1 MRSLVYLLL
10 AFCIPTLVMGQNL
23 TGKWRGYFTPSNE
36 LDGKI
41 VTYEIVIKENPD
53 HTLTASTYSKIS
65 NNFTTNALASGMHSE
80 NTNLV
85 SITETRFDKKKL
97 VGNFEACLMTNF
109 LSYRMLRGY
118 EILEGTYTATNEL
131 SGKDCGGGKVY
142 LEKEGPIVKEFN
154 AKTADSKNKITTEVS
169 SKKVV
174 PVNSAANKI
183 IEKDLAKNNSIQKEN
198 KTKPAKQIELVK
210 KELTKTNQRN
220 TSKLTNSAK
229 PITVTKSK
237 VTQSNSI
244 QTTSIQS
251 SSNQASSI
259 QIASAPSNLV
269 TNALEENTKA
279 AAINETSASPN
290 TSTTKSSGQVL
301 AWVLVG
307 RENKLVKQ
315 VIVNSP
321 SISIDLYDNGTIDND
336 TIMIFDNK
344 ILLME
349 NKRLSYKATHF
360 DVNFNKDNNRHE
372 IIIVAHN
379 LGTVPPNTALM
390 VVKDGANRQEIYI
403 TSTLTVNAV
412 IIFELKKPS
421 Q

>member
-1 MRSLVYLLL
+1 
-10 AFCIPTLVMGQNL
+10 MGQDL
-23 TGKWRGYFTPSNE
+23 TGKWRGFFTPSNE

-41 VTYEIVIKENPD
+41 VTYEIVIKENSD
-53 HTLTASTYSKIS
+53 HSLTAKTYSKIS
-65 NNFTTNALASGMHSE
+65 NNFTANAMATGMHSE
-80 NTNLV
+80 NTQLV
-85 SITETRFDKKKL
+85 SITEIRFDKKKL

-109 LSYRMLRGY
+109 LSYRNMRGY

-154 AKTADSKNKITTEVS
+154 LKIADSKTAT
-169 SKKVV
+169 
-174 PVNSAANKI
+174 ANKI
-183 IEKDLAKNNSIQKEN
+183 IAKEKLAKNTSLQKEN
-198 KTKPAKQIELVK
+198 KTKPAKQTAIAK
-210 KELTKTNQRN
+210 KELIQTNQTN
-220 TSKLTNSAK
+220 NSKLTNSTK
-229 PITVTKSK
+229 PSTTTKANTTTKSNATK
-237 VTQSNSI
+237 ASASQTPSI
-244 QTTSIQS
+244 QTTSIQT
-251 SSNQASSI
+251 A
-259 QIASAPSNLV
+259 ADPTSAV
-269 TNALEENTKA
+269 NALPDNTKA
-279 AAINETSASPN
+279 AVVNETNTGPNASA
-290 TSTTKSSGQVL
+290 TKSSGQIL
-301 AWVLVG
+301 PWVLVG

-315 VIVNSP
+315 VTVNSS

-344 ILLME
+344 VLLLE

-390 VVKDGANRQEIYI
+390 VVKDGTSRQEIYI
-403 TSTLTVNAV
+403 TSTLSVNAM

-421 Q
+421 P

>member
-1 MRSLVYLLL
+1 
-10 AFCIPTLVMGQNL
+10 MGQDL

-53 HTLTASTYSKIS
+53 HSLTAKTYSRIS
-65 NNFTTNALASGMHSE
+65 NNFTANAMATGIHSE
-80 NTNLV
+80 NTQLV

-109 LSYRMLRGY
+109 LSYRMVRGY
-118 EILEGTYTATNEL
+118 EILEGTYTATNEI

-142 LEKEGPIVKEFN
+142 LEKEGPIVKEFT
-154 AKTADSKNKITTEVS
+154 AKTSVPTTT
-169 SKKVV
+169 
-174 PVNSAANKI
+174 NANKI
-183 IEKDLAKNNSIQKEN
+183 IAKEKLAKTTSLQKEN
-198 KTKPAKQIELVK
+198 KTKPAKQTAIAK
-210 KELTKTNQRN
+210 KELIQTNN
-220 TSKLTNSAK
+220 SKLTNSTK
-229 PITVTKSK
+229 LSTTTKLNSTTKSNATK
-237 VTQSNSI
+237 ASASQTPSIQNTSI
-244 QTTSIQS
+244 QT
-251 SSNQASSI
+251 
-259 QIASAPSNLV
+259 ASAP
-269 TNALEENTKA
+269 TNAVNTLPESTKA
-279 AAINETSASPN
+279 TAINETSASSN
-290 TSTTKSSGQVL
+290 TSATKSSGQIL
-301 AWVLVG
+301 PWVLVG

-315 VIVNSP
+315 VTVSSS

-344 ILLME
+344 VLLLE

-390 VVKDGANRQEIYI
+390 VVKDGNSRQEIYI
-403 TSTLTVNAV
+403 TSTLSVNAM

-421 Q
+421 P

>member
-1 MRSLVYLLL
+1 MRRLVYLLL
-10 AFCIPTLVMGQNL
+10 PLCLPTLVMGQDL
-23 TGKWRGYFTPSNE
+23 TGKWKGYFTPSRD
-36 LDGKI
+36 LDGRI

-65 NNFTTNALASGMHSE
+65 NNFTANALATGMHSE
-80 NTNLV
+80 NTQLV
-85 SITETRFDKKKL
+85 SITETSLNKKKL
-97 VGNFEACLMTNF
+97 VGNFEACLMSNF
-109 LSYRMLRGY
+109 LNYRVVRGY
-118 EILEGTYTATNEL
+118 EILEGSYTATNEL

-142 LEKEGPIVKEFN
+142 LEKEGPIVKEFS
-154 AKTADSKNKITTEVS
+154 AKTSVPTTT
-169 SKKVV
+169 
-174 PVNSAANKI
+174 NANKI
-183 IEKDLAKNNSIQKEN
+183 VAKEKLAKNTSLQKEN
-198 KTKPAKQIELVK
+198 KAKPAQQTEIVKQV
-210 KELTKTNQRN
+210 LTKTNQTN
-220 TSKLTNSAK
+220 TFKLTNTTK
-229 PITVTKSK
+229 PNTTTKS
-237 VTQSNSI
+237 NS
-244 QTTSIQS
+244 TTKP
-251 SSNQASSI
+251 NATQASSI
-259 QIASAPSNLV
+259 QATTSTPIQKAAAPTSAV
-269 TNALEENTKA
+269 NALQENTKA

-290 TSTTKSSGQVL
+290 TSASKSSGQIL
-301 AWVLVG
+301 PWVLVG

-344 ILLME
+344 VLLLE

-390 VVKDGANRQEIYI
+390 VVKDGTSRQEIYI
-403 TSTLTVNAV
+403 TSTLSVNAM

>member
-1 MRSLVYLLL
+1 MRRLVYFLLL
-10 AFCIPTLVMGQNL
+10 FCIPTLVMGQDL
-23 TGKWRGYFTPSNE
+23 TGKWKGYFTPSNE

-41 VTYEIVIKENPD
+41 VTYEIIIKENPD
-53 HTLTASTYSKIS
+53 HSLTANTYSKIS
-65 NNFTTNALASGMHSE
+65 NNFTANAMATGMHSE
-80 NTNLV
+80 NTQLV

-109 LSYRMLRGY
+109 LSYRNLRGY
-118 EILEGTYTATNEL
+118 EILEGTYTATNEI

-154 AKTADSKNKITTEVS
+154 TKTAVPKNTITNEAN

-174 PVNSAANKI
+174 S
-183 IEKDLAKNNSIQKEN
+183 KNTKE
-198 KTKPAKQIELVK
+198 PIVVK
-210 KELTKTNQRN
+210 EVLSKTNQKNKTQN
-220 TSKLTNSAK
+220 T
-229 PITVTKSK
+229 ITKSNPSQ
-237 VTQSNSI
+237 TNSI
-244 QTTSIQS
+244 QTPSTQTVLT
-251 SSNQASSI
+251 QASSI
-259 QIASAPSNLV
+259 QTASTP
-269 TNALEENTKA
+269 TNALVNASPENTKA
-279 AAINETSASPN
+279 AAVNETSTSPN
-290 TSTTKSSGQVL
+290 TSTTKSSGQIL
-301 AWVLVG
+301 PWVLVG

-344 ILLME
+344 VLLLE

-360 DVNFNKDNNRHE
+360 DVNFNKENNRHE

-390 VVKDGANRQEIYI
+390 VVKDGTSRQEIYI
-403 TSTLTVNAV
+403 TSTLSVNAM

-421 Q
+421 P

>member
-1 MRSLVYLLL
+1 
-10 AFCIPTLVMGQNL
+10 MGQDL
-23 TGKWRGYFTPSNE
+23 TGKWKGYFTPSRD
-36 LDGKI
+36 LDGRI

-65 NNFTTNALASGMHSE
+65 NNFTANAMATGMHSE
-80 NTNLV
+80 NAQLV

-97 VGNFEACLMTNF
+97 VGNFEACLMSNF
-109 LSYRMLRGY
+109 LNYRVVRGY

-142 LEKEGPIVKEFN
+142 LEKEGPIVKEFSV
-154 AKTADSKNKITTEVS
+154 KT
-169 SKKVV
+169 VV
-174 PVNSAANKI
+174 PKIANSNKI
-183 IEKDLAKNNSIQKEN
+183 IDKEKITKNTSLQKEN
-198 KTKPAKQIELVK
+198 KTTPAKQTELAKQAV
-210 KELTKTNQRN
+210 TKTNQTN
-220 TSKLTNSAK
+220 ASKLTN
-229 PITVTKSK
+229 TTKSSSTTK
-237 VTQSNSI
+237 SNATKANSI
-244 QTTSIQS
+244 QASTSTPTQT
-251 SSNQASSI
+251 A
-259 QIASAPSNLV
+259 AAPTNLV
-269 TNALEENTKA
+269 NALPENTKVV
-279 AAINETSASPN
+279 AINETSASPN
-290 TSTTKSSGQVL
+290 TSTTKSSGQIL
-301 AWVLVG
+301 PWVLVG

-344 ILLME
+344 VLLLE

-360 DVNFNKDNNRHE
+360 EVNFNKDNNRHE

-390 VVKDGANRQEIYI
+390 VVKDGNSRQEIYI
-403 TSTLTVNAV
+403 TSTLSVNAM
-412 IIFELKKPS
+412 IIFEQKKPS

>member
-1 MRSLVYLLL
+1 
-10 AFCIPTLVMGQNL
+10 MGQDL
-23 TGKWRGYFTPSNE
+23 TGKWKGYFTPSRD
-36 LDGKI
+36 LDGRI

-65 NNFTTNALASGMHSE
+65 NNFTANALATGMHSE
-80 NTNLV
+80 NTQLV
-85 SITETRFDKKKL
+85 SITETSLNKKKL
-97 VGNFEACLMTNF
+97 VGNFEACLMSNF
-109 LSYRMLRGY
+109 LNYRVVRGY
-118 EILEGTYTATNEL
+118 EILEGSYTATNEL

-142 LEKEGPIVKEFN
+142 LEKEGPIVKEFS
-154 AKTADSKNKITTEVS
+154 AKTSVPTTT
-169 SKKVV
+169 
-174 PVNSAANKI
+174 NANKI
-183 IEKDLAKNNSIQKEN
+183 VAKEKLAKNTSLQKEN
-198 KTKPAKQIELVK
+198 KTKPAQQTEIVKQV
-210 KELTKTNQRN
+210 LTKTNQTN
-220 TSKLTNSAK
+220 TFKLTNTTK
-229 PITVTKSK
+229 PNTTTKS
-237 VTQSNSI
+237 NS
-244 QTTSIQS
+244 TTKPNST
-251 SSNQASSI
+251 QASSI
-259 QIASAPSNLV
+259 QATTSTPIQNAAAPTSAV
-269 TNALEENTKA
+269 NALQENTKA

-290 TSTTKSSGQVL
+290 TSASKSSGQIL
-301 AWVLVG
+301 PWVLVG

-344 ILLME
+344 VLLLE

-390 VVKDGANRQEIYI
+390 VVKDGTSRQEIYI
-403 TSTLTVNAV
+403 TSTLSVNAM

>member
-1 MRSLVYLLL
+1 
-10 AFCIPTLVMGQNL
+10 MGQDL
-23 TGKWRGYFTPSNE
+23 TGKWKGYFTPSRD
-36 LDGKI
+36 LDGRI

-65 NNFTTNALASGMHSE
+65 NNFTANALATGMHSE
-80 NTNLV
+80 NAQLV
-85 SITETRFDKKKL
+85 SITETSLNKKKL
-97 VGNFEACLMTNF
+97 VGNFEACLMSNF
-109 LSYRMLRGY
+109 LNYRVVRGY
-118 EILEGTYTATNEL
+118 EILEGTYTATNEF

-154 AKTADSKNKITTEVS
+154 AKNSVPTTT
-169 SKKVV
+169 
-174 PVNSAANKI
+174 NANKI
-183 IEKDLAKNNSIQKEN
+183 ITKDN
-198 KTKPAKQIELVK
+198 KTKPAKQIEIVK
-210 KELTKTNQRN
+210 QILTKPNQAT
-220 TSKLTNSAK
+220 TSKLTNSTK
-229 PITVTKSK
+229 PITTTKSNTITK
-237 VTQSNSI
+237 SNA
-244 QTTSIQS
+244 T
-251 SSNQASSI
+251 QASSI
-259 QIASAPSNLV
+259 QTPSIQNAPIQTAAAP
-269 TNALEENTKA
+269 TNAVVNALQENTKA
-279 AAINETSASPN
+279 AAINETSTSTN
-290 TSTTKSSGQVL
+290 TSPSKSSGQIL
-301 AWVLVG
+301 PWVLVG

-344 ILLME
+344 VLLLE

-390 VVKDGANRQEIYI
+390 VVKDGISRQEIYI
-403 TSTLTVNAV
+403 TSTLSVNAM

>member
-1 MRSLVYLLL
+1 
-10 AFCIPTLVMGQNL
+10 MGQDL

-53 HTLTASTYSKIS
+53 HSLTAKTYSRIS
-65 NNFTTNALASGMHSE
+65 NNFTANAMATGIHSE
-80 NTNLV
+80 NTQLV

-109 LSYRMLRGY
+109 LSYRMVRGY
-118 EILEGTYTATNEL
+118 EILEGTYTATNEI

-142 LEKEGPIVKEFN
+142 LEKEGPIVKEFT
-154 AKTADSKNKITTEVS
+154 AKTSVPTTT
-169 SKKVV
+169 
-174 PVNSAANKI
+174 NANKI
-183 IEKDLAKNNSIQKEN
+183 IAKEKLAKTTSLQKEN
-198 KTKPAKQIELVK
+198 KTKPAKQTAIAK
-210 KELTKTNQRN
+210 KELIQTNN
-220 TSKLTNSAK
+220 SKLTNSTK
-229 PITVTKSK
+229 LSTTTKLNSTTKSNATK
-237 VTQSNSI
+237 ASASQTPSIQNTSI
-244 QTTSIQS
+244 QT
-251 SSNQASSI
+251 
-259 QIASAPSNLV
+259 ASAP
-269 TNALEENTKA
+269 TNAVNTLPESTKA
-279 AAINETSASPN
+279 TAINEASASSNTSA
-290 TSTTKSSGQVL
+290 TKSSGQIL
-301 AWVLVG
+301 PWVLVG

-315 VIVNSP
+315 VTVSSS

-344 ILLME
+344 VLLLE

-390 VVKDGANRQEIYI
+390 VVKDGNSRQEIYI
-403 TSTLTVNAV
+403 TSTLSVNAM

-421 Q
+421 P

>member
-1 MRSLVYLLL
+1 
-10 AFCIPTLVMGQNL
+10 MGQDL

-41 VTYEIVIKENPD
+41 VTYEIDIKENPD
-53 HTLTASTYSKIS
+53 HSLTAKTYSRIS
-65 NNFTTNALASGMHSE
+65 NNFTANAMATGMHSE
-80 NTNLV
+80 NTQLV

-109 LSYRMLRGY
+109 LSYRNMRGY
-118 EILEGTYTATNEL
+118 EILEGTYTATNEI

-142 LEKEGPIVKEFN
+142 LEKEGPIVKEFT
-154 AKTADSKNKITTEVS
+154 AKTAVPTTT
-169 SKKVV
+169 
-174 PVNSAANKI
+174 NANKI
-183 IEKDLAKNNSIQKEN
+183 IAKEKLAKTTSLQKEN
-198 KTKPAKQIELVK
+198 KTTPAKQTAIAK
-210 KELTKTNQRN
+210 KELIQTNN
-220 TSKLTNSAK
+220 SKLTNSTK
-229 PITVTKSK
+229 PSTTTKLNSTTKSNATK
-237 VTQSNSI
+237 ASASQTPSIQNTSI
-244 QTTSIQS
+244 QTATAPTS
-251 SSNQASSI
+251 A
-259 QIASAPSNLV
+259 V
-269 TNALEENTKA
+269 NALQENTKA
-279 AAINETSASPN
+279 ASINETSASQN
-290 TSTTKSSGQVL
+290 TSATKSSGQIL
-301 AWVLVG
+301 PWVLVG

-315 VIVNSP
+315 VTVNSS

-344 ILLME
+344 VLLLE

-390 VVKDGANRQEIYI
+390 VVKDGTSRQELYI
-403 TSTLTVNAV
+403 TSTLSVNAM

>member
-10 AFCIPTLVMGQNL
+10 AFCIPTLVMGQDL
-23 TGKWRGYFTPSNE
+23 TGKWIGYFTPSNE

-53 HTLTASTYSKIS
+53 HTLSAKTYSKIS
-65 NNFTTNALASGMHSE
+65 NNFTANALATGMHSE
-80 NTNLV
+80 NTQLV
-85 SITETRFDKKKL
+85 SITETRFDKMKL

-109 LSYRMLRGY
+109 LSYRNMRGY
-118 EILEGTYTATNEL
+118 EILEGSYTATNEL

-154 AKTADSKNKITTEVS
+154 AKTAVSKT
-169 SKKVV
+169 
-174 PVNSAANKI
+174 ANKI
-183 IEKDLAKNNSIQKEN
+183 IAKEN
-198 KTKPAKQIELVK
+198 KTKPAKQTEIVK
-210 KELTKTNQRN
+210 QILTKTNQTN
-220 TSKLTNSAK
+220 TSKLANSTK
-229 PITVTKSK
+229 PNSNIKLNSTTKSNATQINAIQSA
-237 VTQSNSI
+237 VTSTPI
-244 QTTSIQS
+244 QT
-251 SSNQASSI
+251 
-259 QIASAPSNLV
+259 ASAPANTIV
-269 TNALEENTKA
+269 NALPENTKA
-279 AAINETSASPN
+279 AAVDETTASPN
-290 TSTTKSSGQVL
+290 TSATKSSGQIL
-301 AWVLVG
+301 PWVLVG

-315 VIVNSP
+315 VTVNSP

-344 ILLME
+344 VLLQE
-349 NKRLSYKATHF
+349 NKRLSYKATHI

-390 VVKDGANRQEIYI
+390 VVKDGTSRQEIYI
-403 TSTLTVNAV
+403 TSTLSVNAM

-421 Q
+421 P

>member
-1 MRSLVYLLL
+1 
-10 AFCIPTLVMGQNL
+10 MGQDL
-23 TGKWRGYFTPSNE
+23 TGKWKGYFTPSRD

-65 NNFTTNALASGMHSE
+65 NNFTANALATGMHSE
-80 NTNLV
+80 NAQLV
-85 SITETRFDKKKL
+85 SITETSLNKKKL
-97 VGNFEACLMTNF
+97 VGNFEACLMSNF
-109 LSYRMLRGY
+109 LNYRVVRGY
-118 EILEGTYTATNEL
+118 EILEGTYTATNEI

-154 AKTADSKNKITTEVS
+154 AKNSVPITT
-169 SKKVV
+169 
-174 PVNSAANKI
+174 NANKI
-183 IEKDLAKNNSIQKEN
+183 ITKEN
-198 KTKPAKQIELVK
+198 KTTPVKQTAIVK
-210 KELTKTNQRN
+210 QVLTKTNQTT
-220 TSKLTNSAK
+220 TSKLTS
-229 PITVTKSK
+229 TTKSSTTTK
-237 VTQSNSI
+237 SNTTTKQNATQASSIQATTSTPI
-244 QTTSIQS
+244 QTTSIQT
-251 SSNQASSI
+251 AST
-259 QIASAPSNLV
+259 P
-269 TNALEENTKA
+269 TNAVTALQENIKA
-279 AAINETSASPN
+279 TAVNENSAITN
-290 TSTTKSSGQVL
+290 TSTTKSSGQIL
-301 AWVLVG
+301 PWVLVG

-336 TIMIFDNK
+336 TIMVFDNK
-344 ILLME
+344 NLLLE

-372 IIIVAHN
+372 IIIVAYN

-390 VVKDGANRQEIYI
+390 VVKDGTSRQEIYI
-403 TSTLTVNAV
+403 TSTLSVNAM

>member
-1 MRSLVYLLL
+1 MRRLVYLLV
-10 AFCIPTLVMGQNL
+10 AFCIPTLVMGQDL

-41 VTYEIVIKENPD
+41 VTYEIDIKENPD
-53 HTLTASTYSKIS
+53 HSLTAKTYSRIS
-65 NNFTTNALASGMHSE
+65 NNFTANAMATGMHSE
-80 NTNLV
+80 NTQLV

-109 LSYRMLRGY
+109 LSYRNMRGY
-118 EILEGTYTATNEL
+118 EILEGTYTATNEI

-142 LEKEGPIVKEFN
+142 LEKEGPIVKEFT
-154 AKTADSKNKITTEVS
+154 AKTSVPTTT
-169 SKKVV
+169 
-174 PVNSAANKI
+174 NANKI
-183 IEKDLAKNNSIQKEN
+183 IAKEKLAKTTSLQKEN
-198 KTKPAKQIELVK
+198 KTTPAKQTAIAK
-210 KELTKTNQRN
+210 KELIQTNN
-220 TSKLTNSAK
+220 SKLTNSTK
-229 PITVTKSK
+229 PSTTTKLNSTTKSNATK
-237 VTQSNSI
+237 ASASQTPSIQNTSI
-244 QTTSIQS
+244 QTATAPTS
-251 SSNQASSI
+251 A
-259 QIASAPSNLV
+259 V
-269 TNALEENTKA
+269 NALQENTKA
-279 AAINETSASPN
+279 ASINETSASQN
-290 TSTTKSSGQVL
+290 TSATKSSGQIL
-301 AWVLVG
+301 PWVLVG

-315 VIVNSP
+315 VTVNSS

-344 ILLME
+344 VLLLE

-390 VVKDGANRQEIYI
+390 VVKDGTSRQELYI
-403 TSTLTVNAV
+403 TSTLSVNAM

>member
-1 MRSLVYLLL
+1 
-10 AFCIPTLVMGQNL
+10 MGQDL
-23 TGKWRGYFTPSNE
+23 TGKWKGYFTPSRD
-36 LDGKI
+36 LDGRI

-65 NNFTTNALASGMHSE
+65 NNFTANALATGMHSE
-80 NTNLV
+80 NTQLV
-85 SITETRFDKKKL
+85 SIIETSLNKKKL
-97 VGNFEACLMTNF
+97 VGNFEACLMSNF
-109 LSYRMLRGY
+109 LNYRVVRGY
-118 EILEGTYTATNEL
+118 EILEGSYTATNEL

-142 LEKEGPIVKEFN
+142 LEKEGPIVKEFS
-154 AKTADSKNKITTEVS
+154 AKTSVPTTT
-169 SKKVV
+169 
-174 PVNSAANKI
+174 NANKI
-183 IEKDLAKNNSIQKEN
+183 VAKEKLAKNTSLQKEN
-198 KTKPAKQIELVK
+198 KAKPAQQIEIVK
-210 KELTKTNQRN
+210 QVLTKTNQTN
-220 TSKLTNSAK
+220 TSKLTNTTK
-229 PITVTKSK
+229 PNTTTKSNSTTK
-237 VTQSNSI
+237 PNVITKSNATQASSSQTPSI
-244 QTTSIQS
+244 QTAAAPTS
-251 SSNQASSI
+251 A
-259 QIASAPSNLV
+259 V
-269 TNALEENTKA
+269 NALQENTKA
-279 AAINETSASPN
+279 AAINEISASPN
-290 TSTTKSSGQVL
+290 TSASKSSGQIL
-301 AWVLVG
+301 PWVLVG

-344 ILLME
+344 VLLLE

-390 VVKDGANRQEIYI
+390 VVKDGTSRQEIYI
-403 TSTLTVNAV
+403 TSTLSVNAM

>member
-1 MRSLVYLLL
+1 MRRLVYLLL
-10 AFCIPTLVMGQNL
+10 PLCLPTLVMGQDL
-23 TGKWRGYFTPSNE
+23 TGKWKGYFTPSRD
-36 LDGKI
+36 LDGRI

-65 NNFTTNALASGMHSE
+65 NNFTANALATGMHSE
-80 NTNLV
+80 NTQLV
-85 SITETRFDKKKL
+85 SITETSLNKKKL
-97 VGNFEACLMTNF
+97 VGNFEACLMSNF
-109 LSYRMLRGY
+109 LNYRVVRGY
-118 EILEGTYTATNEL
+118 EILEGSYTATNEL

-142 LEKEGPIVKEFN
+142 LEKEGPIVKEFS
-154 AKTADSKNKITTEVS
+154 AKTSVPTTT
-169 SKKVV
+169 
-174 PVNSAANKI
+174 NANKI
-183 IEKDLAKNNSIQKEN
+183 VAKEKLAKNTSLQKEN
-198 KTKPAKQIELVK
+198 KTKPAQQTEIVKQV
-210 KELTKTNQRN
+210 LTKTNQTN
-220 TSKLTNSAK
+220 TFKLTNTTK
-229 PITVTKSK
+229 PNTTTKS
-237 VTQSNSI
+237 NS
-244 QTTSIQS
+244 TTKP
-251 SSNQASSI
+251 NATQASSI
-259 QIASAPSNLV
+259 QATTSTPIQNAAAPTSAV
-269 TNALEENTKA
+269 NALQENTKA

-290 TSTTKSSGQVL
+290 TSASKSSGQIL
-301 AWVLVG
+301 PWVLVG

-315 VIVNSP
+315 VIINSP

-344 ILLME
+344 VLLLE

-390 VVKDGANRQEIYI
+390 VVKDGTSRQEIYI
-403 TSTLTVNAV
+403 TSTLSVNAM

>member
-1 MRSLVYLLL
+1 
-10 AFCIPTLVMGQNL
+10 MGQDL
-23 TGKWRGYFTPSNE
+23 TGKWKGYFTPSRD
-36 LDGKI
+36 LDGRI

-65 NNFTTNALASGMHSE
+65 NNFTANALATGMHSE
-80 NTNLV
+80 NTQLV
-85 SITETRFDKKKL
+85 SIIETSLNKKKL
-97 VGNFEACLMTNF
+97 VGNFEACLMSNF
-109 LSYRMLRGY
+109 LNYRVVRGY
-118 EILEGTYTATNEL
+118 EILEGSYTATNEL

-142 LEKEGPIVKEFN
+142 LEKEGPIVKEFS
-154 AKTADSKNKITTEVS
+154 AKTSVPTTT
-169 SKKVV
+169 
-174 PVNSAANKI
+174 NANKI
-183 IEKDLAKNNSIQKEN
+183 VAKEKLAKNTSLQKEN
-198 KTKPAKQIELVK
+198 KTKPAQQTEIVKQV
-210 KELTKTNQRN
+210 LTKTNQTN
-220 TSKLTNSAK
+220 TSKLTNTTK
-229 PITVTKSK
+229 PNTT
-237 VTQSNSI
+237 TRSNS
-244 QTTSIQS
+244 TTKP
-251 SSNQASSI
+251 NAKQASSI
-259 QIASAPSNLV
+259 QATTSTPIQKAAAPTSEV
-269 TNALEENTKA
+269 NALQENTKA

-290 TSTTKSSGQVL
+290 TSASKSSGQIL
-301 AWVLVG
+301 PWVLVG

-344 ILLME
+344 VLLLE

-390 VVKDGANRQEIYI
+390 VVKDGTSRQEIYI
-403 TSTLTVNAV
+403 TSTLSVNAM

>member
-1 MRSLVYLLL
+1 
-10 AFCIPTLVMGQNL
+10 MGQDL

-41 VTYEIVIKENPD
+41 VTYEIDIKENPD
-53 HTLTASTYSKIS
+53 HSLTAKTYSRIS
-65 NNFTTNALASGMHSE
+65 NNFTANAMATGMHSE
-80 NTNLV
+80 NTQLV

-109 LSYRMLRGY
+109 LSYRNMRGY
-118 EILEGTYTATNEL
+118 EILEGTYTATNEI

-142 LEKEGPIVKEFN
+142 LEKEGPIVKEFT
-154 AKTADSKNKITTEVS
+154 AKTSVPTTT
-169 SKKVV
+169 
-174 PVNSAANKI
+174 NANKI
-183 IEKDLAKNNSIQKEN
+183 IAKEKLAKTTSLQKEN
-198 KTKPAKQIELVK
+198 KTTPAKQTAIAK
-210 KELTKTNQRN
+210 KELIQTNN
-220 TSKLTNSAK
+220 SKLTNSTK
-229 PITVTKSK
+229 PSTTTKLNSTTKSNATK
-237 VTQSNSI
+237 ASASQTPSIQNTSI
-244 QTTSIQS
+244 QTATAPTS
-251 SSNQASSI
+251 A
-259 QIASAPSNLV
+259 V
-269 TNALEENTKA
+269 NALQENTKA
-279 AAINETSASPN
+279 AAVNETSASQN
-290 TSTTKSSGQVL
+290 TSATKSSGQIL
-301 AWVLVG
+301 PWVLVG

-315 VIVNSP
+315 VTVNSS

-344 ILLME
+344 VLLLE

-390 VVKDGANRQEIYI
+390 VVKDGTSRQELYI
-403 TSTLTVNAV
+403 TSTLSVNAM

>member
-1 MRSLVYLLL
+1 
-10 AFCIPTLVMGQNL
+10 MGQDL

-41 VTYEIVIKENPD
+41 VTYEIDIKENPD
-53 HTLTASTYSKIS
+53 HSLTAKTYSRIS
-65 NNFTTNALASGMHSE
+65 NNFTANAMATGMHSE
-80 NTNLV
+80 NTQLV

-109 LSYRMLRGY
+109 LSYRNMRGY
-118 EILEGTYTATNEL
+118 EILEGTYTATNEI

-142 LEKEGPIVKEFN
+142 LEKEGPIVKEFS
-154 AKTADSKNKITTEVS
+154 AKTSVPTTT
-169 SKKVV
+169 
-174 PVNSAANKI
+174 NANKI
-183 IEKDLAKNNSIQKEN
+183 IAKEKLAKTTSLQKEN
-198 KTKPAKQIELVK
+198 KTTPAKQTAIAK
-210 KELTKTNQRN
+210 KELIQTNN
-220 TSKLTNSAK
+220 SKLTNSTK
-229 PITVTKSK
+229 PSTTTKLNSTTKSNATK
-237 VTQSNSI
+237 ASASQTPSIQNTSI
-244 QTTSIQS
+244 QTATAPTS
-251 SSNQASSI
+251 A
-259 QIASAPSNLV
+259 V
-269 TNALEENTKA
+269 NALQENTKA
-279 AAINETSASPN
+279 ASINETSASQN
-290 TSTTKSSGQVL
+290 TSATKSSGQIL
-301 AWVLVG
+301 PWVLVG

-315 VIVNSP
+315 VTVNSS

-344 ILLME
+344 VLLLE

-390 VVKDGANRQEIYI
+390 VVKDGTSRQELYI
-403 TSTLTVNAV
+403 TSTLSVNAM

>member
-1 MRSLVYLLL
+1 
-10 AFCIPTLVMGQNL
+10 MGQDL
-23 TGKWRGYFTPSNE
+23 TGKWKGYFTPSRD

-65 NNFTTNALASGMHSE
+65 NSFTANALATGMHSE
-80 NTNLV
+80 NTQLV
-85 SITETRFDKKKL
+85 SITETSLNKKKL
-97 VGNFEACLMTNF
+97 VENFEACLMSNF
-109 LSYRMLRGY
+109 LNYRVVRGY
-118 EILEGTYTATNEL
+118 EILEGSYTATNEL

-142 LEKEGPIVKEFN
+142 LEKEGPIVKEFS
-154 AKTADSKNKITTEVS
+154 AKSSDSKTAT
-169 SKKVV
+169 
-174 PVNSAANKI
+174 ANKI
-183 IEKDLAKNNSIQKEN
+183 IAKEKLAKNTSLQKEN
-198 KTKPAKQIELVK
+198 KTTPAKKTAIAK
-210 KELTKTNQRN
+210 KELIQTNQTN
-220 TSKLTNSAK
+220 TSKLTN
-229 PITVTKSK
+229 TTTKSNAKK
-237 VTQSNSI
+237 VSSIQTPSI
-244 QTTSIQS
+244 QTTSIQT
-251 SSNQASSI
+251 A
-259 QIASAPSNLV
+259 AAPTSAV
-269 TNALEENTKA
+269 NALQENTKA
-279 AAINETSASPN
+279 AAVNETSASPN
-290 TSTTKSSGQVL
+290 TSATKSSGQIPP
-301 AWVLVG
+301 WVLVG

-344 ILLME
+344 VLLLE

-360 DVNFNKDNNRHE
+360 DVSFNKDNNRHE

-390 VVKDGANRQEIYI
+390 VVKDGTSRQEIYI
-403 TSTLTVNAV
+403 TSTLSVNAM

>member
-1 MRSLVYLLL
+1 
-10 AFCIPTLVMGQNL
+10 MGQDL
-23 TGKWRGYFTPSNE
+23 TGKWKGYFTPSRD
-36 LDGKI
+36 LDGRI

-65 NNFTTNALASGMHSE
+65 NNFTANALATGMHSE
-80 NTNLV
+80 NAQLV
-85 SITETRFDKKKL
+85 SITETSLNKKKL
-97 VGNFEACLMTNF
+97 VGNFEACLMSNF
-109 LSYRMLRGY
+109 LNYRVVRGY
-118 EILEGTYTATNEL
+118 EILEGSYTATNEL

-142 LEKEGPIVKEFN
+142 LEKEGPIVKEFS
-154 AKTADSKNKITTEVS
+154 AKTANSTT
-169 SKKVV
+169 
-174 PVNSAANKI
+174 ATANKI
-183 IEKDLAKNNSIQKEN
+183 IAKEKIVKNTSLQKEN
-198 KTKPAKQIELVK
+198 KTTPAKQTELAKQVVS
-210 KELTKTNQRN
+210 KTNQTN
-220 TSKLTNSAK
+220 TSKLTNSTK
-229 PITVTKSK
+229 PSTTTKLNSSTKSNVITK
-237 VTQSNSI
+237 SNATQASSSQTPSI
-244 QTTSIQS
+244 QTAAAPTS
-251 SSNQASSI
+251 A
-259 QIASAPSNLV
+259 V
-269 TNALEENTKA
+269 NALQENTKA
-279 AAINETSASPN
+279 ATVNETSASPN
-290 TSTTKSSGQVL
+290 ASATKSSGQIL
-301 AWVLVG
+301 PWVLVG

-344 ILLME
+344 VLLLE

-390 VVKDGANRQEIYI
+390 VVKDGTSRQELYI
-403 TSTLTVNAV
+403 TSTLSVNAM

>member
-1 MRSLVYLLL
+1 
-10 AFCIPTLVMGQNL
+10 MGQDL
-23 TGKWRGYFTPSNE
+23 TGKWRGYFTPSRD

-41 VTYEIVIKENPD
+41 VTYEIIIKENPD

-65 NNFTTNALASGMHSE
+65 NNFTANALATGMHSE
-80 NTNLV
+80 NAQLV
-85 SITETRFDKKKL
+85 SITETSFNKKKL

-109 LSYRMLRGY
+109 LTYRLVRGY
-118 EILEGTYTATNEL
+118 EILEGSYTATNEF
-131 SGKDCGGGKVY
+131 SGRDCGGGKVY
-142 LEKEGPIVKEFN
+142 LEKEGPIVKEFTS
-154 AKTADSKNKITTEVS
+154 KIADSKTAT
-169 SKKVV
+169 
-174 PVNSAANKI
+174 ANKI
-183 IEKDLAKNNSIQKEN
+183 ITKEKLTKNTSLQKVN
-198 KTKPAKQIELVK
+198 KATPAKQTAIVK
-210 KELTKTNQRN
+210 QVLTKSNTTN
-220 TSKLTNSAK
+220 TSKLTNSTK
-229 PITVTKSK
+229 PSTTTKLNSTTKSNA
-237 VTQSNSI
+237 TQASASQTPSI
-244 QTTSIQS
+244 QTATIQT
-251 SSNQASSI
+251 A
-259 QIASAPSNLV
+259 AAP
-269 TNALEENTKA
+269 TNAVANPLPENTKA

-290 TSTTKSSGQVL
+290 TSATKSSGQIL
-301 AWVLVG
+301 PWVLVG

-344 ILLME
+344 VLLLE

-360 DVNFNKDNNRHE
+360 DVSFNKDNNRHE

-390 VVKDGANRQEIYI
+390 VVKDGTSRQEIYI
-403 TSTLTVNAV
+403 TSTLNVNAM

>member
-1 MRSLVYLLL
+1 
-10 AFCIPTLVMGQNL
+10 MGQDL
-23 TGKWRGYFTPSNE
+23 TGKWKGYFTPSRD
-36 LDGKI
+36 LDGRI

-65 NNFTTNALASGMHSE
+65 NNFTANALATGMHSE
-80 NTNLV
+80 NAQLV
-85 SITETRFDKKKL
+85 SITETSLNKKKL
-97 VGNFEACLMTNF
+97 VGNFEACLMSNF
-109 LSYRMLRGY
+109 LNYRVVRGY
-118 EILEGTYTATNEL
+118 EILEGSYTATNEL

-142 LEKEGPIVKEFN
+142 LEKEGPIVKEFS
-154 AKTADSKNKITTEVS
+154 AKTSVPTTT
-169 SKKVV
+169 
-174 PVNSAANKI
+174 NANKI
-183 IEKDLAKNNSIQKEN
+183 VAKEKLAKNTSLQKEN
-198 KTKPAKQIELVK
+198 KTKPAQQTEIVKQV
-210 KELTKTNQRN
+210 LTKTNQTN
-220 TSKLTNSAK
+220 TFKLTNTTK
-229 PITVTKSK
+229 PNTTTKS
-237 VTQSNSI
+237 NS
-244 QTTSIQS
+244 TTKP
-251 SSNQASSI
+251 NATQASSI
-259 QIASAPSNLV
+259 QATTSTPIQNAAAPTSAV
-269 TNALEENTKA
+269 NALQENTKA

-290 TSTTKSSGQVL
+290 TSASKSSGQIL
-301 AWVLVG
+301 PWVLVG

-315 VIVNSP
+315 VIINSP

-344 ILLME
+344 VLLLE

-390 VVKDGANRQEIYI
+390 VVKDGTSRQEIYI
-403 TSTLTVNAV
+403 TSTLSVNAM

>member
-10 AFCIPTLVMGQNL
+10 AFSIPTLVMGQDL

-36 LDGKI
+36 LNGKM
-41 VTYEIVIKENPD
+41 VTYEILIKENPD
-53 HTLTASTYSKIS
+53 HTLTASTYSRIS
-65 NNFTTNALASGMHSE
+65 NNFTANALATGMHSE
-80 NTNLV
+80 NTQLV

-109 LSYRMLRGY
+109 LSYRNLRGY
-118 EILEGTYTATNEL
+118 EILEGTYTATNEI

-142 LEKEGPIVKEFN
+142 LEKEGPIVKEFSVKTVAPKN
-154 AKTADSKNKITTEVS
+154 A
-169 SKKVV
+169 
-174 PVNSAANKI
+174 NSNKI
-183 IEKDLAKNNSIQKEN
+183 IDKEKITKTTSLQKEN
-198 KTKPAKQIELVK
+198 KTTPAKQTELVK
-210 KELTKTNQRN
+210 QIVSKTNQTN
-220 TSKLTNSAK
+220 ASKLTNTTK
-229 PITVTKSK
+229 PSTNTK
-237 VTQSNSI
+237 SNSI
-244 QTTSIQS
+244 QANNNTP
-251 SSNQASSI
+251 I
-259 QIASAPSNLV
+259 QIAATPATAV
-269 TNALEENTKA
+269 NALQDNSKV

-290 TSTTKSSGQVL
+290 TSATKSSGQIL
-301 AWVLVG
+301 PWVLVG

-344 ILLME
+344 VLLLE
-349 NKRLSYKATHF
+349 NKRLSYKATHL

-390 VVKDGANRQEIYI
+390 VVKDGNNRQEIYI
-403 TSTLTVNAV
+403 TSTLSVNAM
-412 IIFELKKPS
+412 IIFEQKKPS

>member
-1 MRSLVYLLL
+1 
-10 AFCIPTLVMGQNL
+10 MGQDL

-41 VTYEIVIKENPD
+41 VTYEIDIKENPD
-53 HTLTASTYSKIS
+53 HSLTAKTYSRIS
-65 NNFTTNALASGMHSE
+65 NNFTANAMATGMHSE
-80 NTNLV
+80 NTQLV

-109 LSYRMLRGY
+109 LSYRNMRGY
-118 EILEGTYTATNEL
+118 EILEGTYTATNEI

-142 LEKEGPIVKEFN
+142 LEKEGPIVKEFT
-154 AKTADSKNKITTEVS
+154 AKTSVPTTT
-169 SKKVV
+169 
-174 PVNSAANKI
+174 NANKI
-183 IEKDLAKNNSIQKEN
+183 IAKEKLAKTTSLQKEN
-198 KTKPAKQIELVK
+198 KTTPAKQTAIAK
-210 KELTKTNQRN
+210 KELIQTNN
-220 TSKLTNSAK
+220 SKLTNSTK
-229 PITVTKSK
+229 PSTTTKLNSTTKSNATK
-237 VTQSNSI
+237 ASASQTPSIQNTSI
-244 QTTSIQS
+244 QTATAPTS
-251 SSNQASSI
+251 A
-259 QIASAPSNLV
+259 V
-269 TNALEENTKA
+269 NALQENTKA
-279 AAINETSASPN
+279 AAVNETSASQN
-290 TSTTKSSGQVL
+290 TSATKSSGQIL
-301 AWVLVG
+301 PWVLVG

-315 VIVNSP
+315 VTVNSS

-344 ILLME
+344 VLLLE
-349 NKRLSYKATHF
+349 NKRLSYNATHF

-390 VVKDGANRQEIYI
+390 VVKDGTSRQELYI
-403 TSTLTVNAV
+403 TSTLSVNAM

>member
-10 AFCIPTLVMGQNL
+10 AFCIPTLVIGQDL

-41 VTYEIVIKENPD
+41 VTYEIDIKENPD
-53 HTLTASTYSKIS
+53 HSLTAKTYSKIS
-65 NNFTTNALASGMHSE
+65 NNFTANAMATGMHSE
-80 NTNLV
+80 NTQLV

-109 LSYRMLRGY
+109 LSYRNMRGY

-154 AKTADSKNKITTEVS
+154 LKIADSKTAT
-169 SKKVV
+169 
-174 PVNSAANKI
+174 ANKI
-183 IEKDLAKNNSIQKEN
+183 IAKEKLAKNTSLQKEN
-198 KTKPAKQIELVK
+198 KTKPAKQTAIAK
-210 KELTKTNQRN
+210 KELIQTNQTN
-220 TSKLTNSAK
+220 NSKLTNSTK
-229 PITVTKSK
+229 PSTTTKANTTTKSNATK
-237 VTQSNSI
+237 ASASQTPSI
-244 QTTSIQS
+244 QTTSIQT
-251 SSNQASSI
+251 A
-259 QIASAPSNLV
+259 ADPTSAV
-269 TNALEENTKA
+269 NALPDNTKA
-279 AAINETSASPN
+279 AVVNETNTGPNASA
-290 TSTTKSSGQVL
+290 TKSSGQIL
-301 AWVLVG
+301 PWVLVG

-315 VIVNSP
+315 VTVNSS

-344 ILLME
+344 VLLLE

-390 VVKDGANRQEIYI
+390 VVKDGTSRQELYI
-403 TSTLTVNAV
+403 TSTLSVNAM

-421 Q
+421 P

>member
-1 MRSLVYLLL
+1 
-10 AFCIPTLVMGQNL
+10 MGQDL

-41 VTYEIVIKENPD
+41 VTYEIDIKENPD
-53 HTLTASTYSKIS
+53 HSLTAKTYSRIS
-65 NNFTTNALASGMHSE
+65 NNFTANAMATGMHSE
-80 NTNLV
+80 NTQLV

-109 LSYRMLRGY
+109 LSYRNMRGY
-118 EILEGTYTATNEL
+118 EILEGTYTATNEI

-142 LEKEGPIVKEFN
+142 LEKEGPIVKEFT
-154 AKTADSKNKITTEVS
+154 AKTSVPTTT
-169 SKKVV
+169 
-174 PVNSAANKI
+174 NANKI
-183 IEKDLAKNNSIQKEN
+183 IAKEKLAKTTSLQKEN
-198 KTKPAKQIELVK
+198 KTTPAKQTAIAK
-210 KELTKTNQRN
+210 KELIQTNN
-220 TSKLTNSAK
+220 SKLTNSTK
-229 PITVTKSK
+229 PSTTTKLNSTTKSNATK
-237 VTQSNSI
+237 ASASQTPSIQNNSI
-244 QTTSIQS
+244 QTETAPTSAVNDLQ
-251 SSNQASSI
+251 
-259 QIASAPSNLV
+259 
-269 TNALEENTKA
+269 ENTKA
-279 AAINETSASPN
+279 ASINETSASQN
-290 TSTTKSSGQVL
+290 TSATKSSGQIL
-301 AWVLVG
+301 PWVLVG

-315 VIVNSP
+315 VTVNSS

-344 ILLME
+344 VLLLE

-390 VVKDGANRQEIYI
+390 VVKDGTSRQELYI
-403 TSTLTVNAV
+403 TSTLSVNAM